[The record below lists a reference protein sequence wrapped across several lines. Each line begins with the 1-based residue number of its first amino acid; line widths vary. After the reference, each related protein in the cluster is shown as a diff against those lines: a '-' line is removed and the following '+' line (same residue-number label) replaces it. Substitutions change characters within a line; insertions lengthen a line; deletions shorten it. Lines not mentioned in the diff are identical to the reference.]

1 MIQLSSVN
9 QFIIYV
15 LDILILT
22 LDIAL
27 TIQSDLGISPFDALL
42 VGLSL
47 NVGLTVGA
55 GRLLLL

>member
-22 LDIAL
+22 LGIAL